1 MTRSTRTYLFVALF
15 LCGILAIAQPAYAH
29 DAEDHN
35 AELEK
40 ILFNGKNPGNDD
52 AVRALE
58 DAAYLC
64 VDFCGMNGKGVTCLE
79 SLKNYGV
86 SGLPERA
93 DDIDMPGGQYHRQYT
108 HRGWD
113 DQIKYFNGNA
123 EQEDHWAKRKDLLLN
138 TSYKVF
144 GYAPPPDF
152 LSWTSLSNKDMEKKY
167 ESFCALIYYVHVLG
181 DYVEDVGSDYL
192 AKDNLDKFN
201 GVSNG
206 RKIAFARPHPNDDN
220 IDIFYEFDQHLK
232 VLFANQ
238 ASTIVYK
245 QLMSDLNTLAGKA
258 RRLSGSTGG
267 INDLEKLEEAKM
279 YVNELMDI
287 LSGSGSHAN
296 RVHELL
302 AGEEFFCKA
311 FPGLKGTA
319 RPKGWLEG
327 LIERVGLVA

>member
-15 LCGILAIAQPAYAH
+15 LFGTLAIAQPAYAH
-29 DAEDHN
+29 DAEEHN

-64 VDFCGMNGKGVTCLE
+64 VDFCGMNGKGVTSLE

-93 DDIDMPGGQYHRQYT
+93 DDIDMPGGKYHRQYT

-152 LSWTSLSNKDMEKKY
+152 LSWTPLSNKDMEKKY

-181 DYVEDVGSDYL
+181 DYVEDVGGDYL

-220 IDIFYEFDQHLK
+220 IDIFYELEKHLK
-232 VLFANQ
+232 VLFADQSN
-238 ASTIVYK
+238 TMVYK
-245 QLMSDLNTLAGKA
+245 QLMSDLGTLAGKA
-258 RRLSGSTGG
+258 RNLAGSTGG
-267 INDLEKLEEAKM
+267 IDSLDKLEEAKG
-279 YVNELMDI
+279 YVNELMGM
-287 LSGSGSHAN
+287 LSGSGDHAN

-302 AGEEFFCKA
+302 MGEESFRNA
-311 FPGLKGTA
+311 FPGLGESQ
-319 RPKGWLEG
+319 PESDLFQQILERLG
-327 LIERVGLVA
+327 LAA